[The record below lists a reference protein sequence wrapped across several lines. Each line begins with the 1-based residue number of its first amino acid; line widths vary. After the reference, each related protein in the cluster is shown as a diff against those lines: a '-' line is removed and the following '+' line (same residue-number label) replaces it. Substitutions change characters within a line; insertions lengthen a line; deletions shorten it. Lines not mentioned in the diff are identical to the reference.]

1 MGLIIYLALHTVI
14 FACVALLGAVVGNFS
29 HGVGLL
35 FVFGFYGGTFKSINR
50 RLMKLCNIS
59 FENKDYH
66 EEDRKREE
74 AERERLKNANRS
86 WFGKFIDRLRL

>member
-1 MGLIIYLALHTVI
+1 MELIIYLALHAVI

-29 HGVGLL
+29 PGVGLL
-35 FVFGFYGGTFKSINR
+35 FIFGLYGGAFKPINR
-50 RLMKLCNIS
+50 RLMKLCNIP

-74 AERERLKNANRS
+74 VERERLKNTNRS

>member
-1 MGLIIYLALHTVI
+1 MALHAVI
-14 FACVALLGAVVGNFS
+14 FACVAFLGAVVGNFS
-29 HGVGLL
+29 PGVGLL
-35 FVFGFYGGTFKSINR
+35 FIFGFYGGAFKPINR
-50 RLMKLCNIS
+50 RLMKLCNIP

-74 AERERLKNANRS
+74 VERERLKNTNRS

>member
-1 MGLIIYLALHTVI
+1 MGLIIYLALHAVI
-14 FACVALLGAVVGNFS
+14 FACVALLGALVGNYS
-29 HGVGLL
+29 KGVGLL
-35 FVFGFYGGTFKSINR
+35 FIFGFYGGSFKTINR

-74 AERERLKNANRS
+74 AERERLKNVNRS
-86 WFGKFIDRLRL
+86 WLGKFIDRLRL

>member
-1 MGLIIYLALHTVI
+1 MPLFLRVWLFLVQLWGITRR
-14 FACVALLGAVVGNFS
+14 G
-29 HGVGLL
+29 GVGLL
-35 FVFGFYGGTFKSINR
+35 FIFGFYGGAFKSINR
-50 RLMKLCNIS
+50 RLMELCNIS

-74 AERERLKNANRS
+74 AERERLKNTNRS

>member
-1 MGLIIYLALHTVI
+1 MCGFIG
-14 FACVALLGAVVGNFS
+14 CSRREFS
-29 HGVGLL
+29 KGVGLL
-35 FVFGFYGGTFKSINR
+35 FIFGFYGGSFKTINR

-74 AERERLKNANRS
+74 AERERLKNVNRS